1 MIIFEG
7 TGVGGKDVVIMG
19 AGTGGCLTQ
28 SSFEAMGAK
37 NMAARD
43 GYVSVGR
50 YSTTGSRPAPVHLW
64 NSRPIV
70 LCVKPWKT
78 YIGEMEKKNPSE
90 E

>member
-28 SSFEAMGAK
+28 SGWEAMGAK
-37 NMAARD
+37 NMVARD

-50 YSTTGSRPAPVHLW
+50 DSTTHYPCKTLHFTVERGSDH
-64 NSRPIV
+64 I
-70 LCVKPWKT
+70 
-78 YIGEMEKKNPSE
+78 
-90 E
+90 